1 LPDNRTSG
9 IIICDKPSGKTSHT
23 VVREAAR
30 RSGIDKAGHTGTLD
44 KFAEGVL
51 PILLGS
57 YTRLSRFILE
67 RDKRYEAWFA
77 FGRETDTLDPEGEVI
92 ATGRVPERLE
102 LESVLPGFVGRI
114 EQKPPAYSAIHLDGK
129 RAYEL
134 ALGGQEVNMPSRQIE
149 IFSIDLIE
157 YADGVAHLCVHCGKG
172 TYIRSLARDIALAM
186 GTRAYVSRLIRV
198 QSAGFT
204 QDEAIPLSEITP
216 ESPRAFTLGDAAKA
230 GLSYLNLNDARW
242 FDFKN
247 GKPLSSAFFLDEP
260 LPSVGE
266 FLVFSPERGLVGAVS
281 LSGGRFHYELV
292 LGDA

>member
-1 LPDNRTSG
+1 LPDKRTSG

-51 PILLGS
+51 PILVGS

-67 RDKRYEAWFA
+67 RDKRYEAWFT

-92 ATGRVPERLE
+92 ATGPVPERAE
-102 LESVLPGFVGRI
+102 LEAVLPSFVGQI

-134 ALGGQEVNMPSRQIE
+134 ALSGQEVEMPSRHIE

-157 YADGVAHLCVHCGKG
+157 YADGVAHLSVHCGKG

-186 GTRAYVSRLIRV
+186 GTRAFVSRLIRAE
-198 QSAGFT
+198 SAGFT
-204 QDEAIPLSEITP
+204 QAEAIPLSEIRP
-216 ESPRAFTLGDAAKA
+216 ESPRAFTLVDAAKA
-230 GLSYLNLNDARW
+230 GLSYLNLNDAR
-242 FDFKN
+242 FADFRN
-247 GKPLSSAFFLDEP
+247 GKPLSAACFLDDN
-260 LPSVGE
+260 LPGAGE
-266 FLVFSPERGLVGAVS
+266 YLVFSAERGLVGAVS
-281 LSGGRFHYELV
+281 LSDGHFHYELV